1 MLDEQESTSF
11 DYNDS
16 NACKNICL
24 EQKLPY
30 WNYKWQKKIYKKKY
44 KI

>member
-1 MLDEQESTSF
+1 MNRSPQALTITIQMP
-11 DYNDS
+11 
-16 NACKNICL
+16 AKNICL